1 MIRVGIAVP
10 EVESKAAH
18 PDGAAGLP
26 AAVHTIRVNAVL
38 LEIKHL
44 ADVCPRF
51 RGNPHHIEKGPV
63 VTVVPPGLAH
73 HIQKEIPVLR
83 GRKTDIAHA
92 GTSSP
97 PNTPSPGLVV
107 IKA

>member
-1 MIRVGIAVP
+1 VLRVGIAVP

-26 AAVHTIRVNAVL
+26 AAVHTLRLDAVL

-51 RGNPHHIEKGPV
+51 RGNPHHNRVG
-63 VTVVPPGLAH
+63 G
-73 HIQKEIPVLR
+73 
-83 GRKTDIAHA
+83 GD
-92 GTSSP
+92 
-97 PNTPSPGLVV
+97 
-107 IKA
+107 

>member
-1 MIRVGIAVP
+1 MLRVGIAVP

-26 AAVHTIRVNAVL
+26 SAVHTIRLDTVL

-44 ADVCPRF
+44 ADVGPCL

-63 VTVVPPGLAH
+63 VTVVPPRLAH
-73 HIQKEIPVLR
+73 HIQKEIPVFR
-83 GRKTDIAHA
+83 GRKTEIAHA

>member
-1 MIRVGIAVP
+1 MIRVGITVP

-26 AAVHTIRVNAVL
+26 ASVHTLRVNAVL
-38 LEIKHL
+38 LEIKHP